1 MTAYSVF
8 VTVMKV
14 LFFIMAFFISVQIYN
29 ILRAIA
35 INLDTRTASIK
46 LSDKNKMINRLE
58 VRVHSTTAV
67 LNLLDTIISNEV
79 TSVLKTY
86 ARLNEPYKT
95 LNTAD
100 DIESISSKVF
110 ASIKKEIFADND
122 TVLTD
127 EYLMKYINEQTTLAF
142 LIETQKLTGNK

>member
-79 TSVLKTY
+79 ASVLKTY

-100 DIESISSKVF
+100 DIESISNKVF
-110 ASIKKEIFADND
+110 ESIKKEIFADND

-142 LIETQKLTGNK
+142 LIESQKLTGNK

>member
-79 TSVLKTY
+79 ASVLKTY

-110 ASIKKEIFADND
+110 ESIKKEIFDDND

-142 LIETQKLTGNK
+142 LIETQKLTGNR